1 MLLALRNIEKLEK
14 SNTLVY
20 IPNAI
25 TIVTADKGMLF
36 RNLFIYLLIKL
47 IFISS
52 DEYFF
57 GSFIER
63 DQCFQLLHNM
73 REVERRLIALHGSEA
88 ILEADKNLDF
98 GYLNRTTIFNKE
110 GKDGLLQAASSAVK
124 FKAVVVGGPAE
135 ERSRSGTRE
144 SNSVDTAALLEN
156 HGDSILPISPTSP
169 SAAGV
174 DIIAPLTFESI
185 LSVRSNASSPMIIS
199 TTHEEILPTTLSTSN
214 PSRVQTENSNST
226 ERPSTEKA
234 MPQRVASP
242 STLSAKHASLP
253 PSIISPPIVN
263 AVKIAPDT
271 FSVDN
276 GDGVDLSKLFYSC
289 GIASLGEKS
298 FNFCAMD
305 VYKHFWLKAA
315 GYRFVND
322 FFVLFKKHQECFIK
336 ELFFCTEIS

>member
-1 MLLALRNIEKLEK
+1 
-14 SNTLVY
+14 
-20 IPNAI
+20 
-25 TIVTADKGMLF
+25 
-36 RNLFIYLLIKL
+36 
-47 IFISS
+47 
-52 DEYFF
+52 
-57 GSFIER
+57 
-63 DQCFQLLHNM
+63 M

-124 FKAVVVGGPAE
+124 FKAVVVGAPAE

-214 PSRVQTENSNST
+214 PSRVQTENLNST

-253 PSIISPPIVN
+253 PSIISPPIAN

-289 GIASLGEKS
+289 GITSLGEKS

-336 ELFFCTEIS
+336 ELFFVQRFPSI